1 MKKFNLPDCPYC
13 RSEASYFDSFLAK
26 NKETHRC
33 AACGRTSRVRV
44 NTGIFRFFIVSQII
58 SIIVFIFSIIMGGRY
73 CLFGLATVILCSSA
87 FYVISPF
94 MVKFLRGSHQ
104 SAEEHESIKGV
115 SDKRS
120 GIDNDKEI
128 YSN

>member
-33 AACGRTSRVRV
+33 SNCGRVSKVRI
-44 NTGIFRFFIVSQII
+44 NTDIFRFFIITQII

-73 CLFGLATVILCSSA
+73 CLFGLATVILCSFA

-94 MVKFLRGSHQ
+94 MVKFLRGSYQ
-104 SAEEHESIKGV
+104 NTEECEPVKRV
-115 SDKRS
+115 PDKRS
-120 GIDNDKEI
+120 GLDNDKEI